1 MNRLVILVGA
11 FAAFAGLTYLFGAS
25 RWAVTFGLVA
35 VGGAVWIAGRCPH
48 SGPLGL
54 LPPTFDDEG
63 RRLPPRWFCPDCGA
77 KWAANFE
84 HDRRPVTRYSG
95 YDEAKAVASAR
106 RASNLESQQ
115 RKLALVRA
123 GLDAPELP
131 VFSAPRPRP
140 VVTRTTPAI
149 APVLSMTPTPLTTER
164 KNVLARPAS

>member
-25 RWAVTFGLVA
+25 RWALTFGLAA
-35 VGGAVWIAGRCPH
+35 VGGAVWIAGRCAH

-84 HDRRPVTRYSG
+84 HDRRPVARYSG
-95 YDEAKAVASAR
+95 YDEAKAVAPAR
-106 RASNLESQQ
+106 RARALEAEQ

-123 GLDAPELP
+123 GLNAPELP

-140 VVTRTTPAI
+140 VLARTPTAV
-149 APVLSMTPTPLTTER
+149 APVLSMTSTSLATER